1 MFPCGVPVAQN
12 SVFLP
17 EQFLAQMRE
26 ALPAHLSFDDFVAA
40 CQRPL
45 RRSIRVNTLKI
56 SVGAFLDLVSPYG
69 WQLTPVPW
77 CEEGFWIER
86 DDEES
91 LPLGSTAEHLSGLFY
106 IQEASSML
114 PVAALFADGNQP
126 ERVMDVAAA
135 PGSKTTQIAARMN
148 NRGAILANE
157 FSASRVKVLH
167 ANISRCGIHNVALT
181 HFDGRVFGAALP
193 EGFDAILLDA
203 PCSGEG
209 VVRKD
214 PDALKNWSV
223 ESNLEIA
230 ATQRELID
238 SAFHALR
245 PGGTLVY
252 STCTLN
258 RDENEDVCL
267 WLKQRYADAVEF
279 LPLDTLFDSASHA
292 ATPEGFLH
300 VFPQIYDCEG
310 FFVARLR
317 KTRAVDPL
325 PAPKFKVGNFPFTP
339 VKGRE
344 AAQAQAAA
352 SKVGLHWDESLRL
365 WMRDKE
371 LWLFPVNIEPL
382 IGKVRF
388 SRLGIRL
395 AEIHNKG
402 YCWQHEAVIA
412 LAGSENTFALTHQEA
427 EEWYRGRDVYPE
439 DGPSQ
444 DEVIVTYQGYPLG
457 LAKKVGSRLKNSYP
471 RELVRDGRLFT
482 GNNRSA

>member
-1 MFPCGVPVAQN
+1 MAAGTC
-12 SVFLP
+12 SP
-17 EQFLAQMRE
+17 E
-26 ALPAHLSFDDFVAA
+26 
-40 CQRPL
+40 
-45 RRSIRVNTLKI
+45 
-56 SVGAFLDLVSPYG
+56 
-69 WQLTPVPW
+69 
-77 CEEGFWIER
+77 IE
-86 DDEES
+86 
-91 LPLGSTAEHLSGLFY
+91 
-106 IQEASSML
+106 
-114 PVAALFADGNQP
+114 
-126 ERVMDVAAA
+126 
-135 PGSKTTQIAARMN
+135 
-148 NRGAILANE
+148 
-157 FSASRVKVLH
+157 
-167 ANISRCGIHNVALT
+167 
-181 HFDGRVFGAALP
+181 
-193 EGFDAILLDA
+193 
-203 PCSGEG
+203 
-209 VVRKD
+209 
-214 PDALKNWSV
+214 
-223 ESNLEIA
+223 EIA

-267 WLKQRYADAVEF
+267 WLKQRYVDAVQF

-325 PAPKFKVGNFPFTP
+325 PAPKFKVGNFPFAP

-395 AEIHNKG
+395 VEIHNKG
-402 YCWQHEAVIA
+402 YRWQHEAVIA